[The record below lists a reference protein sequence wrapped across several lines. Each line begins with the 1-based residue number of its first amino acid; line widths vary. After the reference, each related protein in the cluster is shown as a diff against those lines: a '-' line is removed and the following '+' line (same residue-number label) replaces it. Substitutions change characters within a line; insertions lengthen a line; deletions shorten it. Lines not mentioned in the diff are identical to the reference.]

1 MPSRHQILLSQEQQG
16 DPFLG
21 FLAPALGAL
30 GKVAF
35 SGIKKLFGKK
45 VSTALVGSAGSKLAT
60 LKGIAGP
67 VAIGGLGTVAGR
79 LLSSRI
85 LGVDSRVPKP
95 GMRGRLERFLPG
107 GETGFL
113 PARRRMNPTN
123 IHALRRATRRLA
135 AFHKV
140 STKAERELR
149 KFAPRARSRSVP
161 SHEHARPVAA
171 VSVR

>member
-1 MPSRHQILLSQEQQG
+1 MPSRHQMLLAQQQG

-21 FLAPALGAL
+21 FLGTALGAL
-30 GKVAF
+30 GRVAVK
-35 SGIKKLFGKK
+35 GIGALLGRGGAKK
-45 VSTALVGSAGSKLAT
+45 VTTAIVTTGASKLAR
-60 LKGIAGP
+60 LQGFAGP
-67 VAIGGLGTVAGR
+67 IALGGIGSAVSAR
-79 LLSSRI
+79 LLS
-85 LGVDSRVPKP
+85 VDSRARKP
-95 GMRGRLERFLPG
+95 GVRGALERFLPG

-149 KFAPRARSRSVP
+149 KFAPRARRS
-161 SHEHARPVAA
+161 SAHEHARPVAA